1 MSGCGDGSERSSS
14 LDSMAETPQTP
25 LLPPMAP
32 MKPHV
37 STWHGESVEDPWFW
51 LREKENPE
59 VVAYLEAENAY
70 TTAQTCD
77 VARFGDALYA
87 EALGR
92 IQQTDLSVPVR
103 RGRYFYF
110 SRSEEGKQYP
120 ILGRRA
126 AGAGS
131 QDDLSAPEQVL
142 LDLNEL
148 ASGHSF
154 FSLGAFA
161 VSDNGEH
168 LLFSTDTT
176 GFRQYTLFVKNLTSG
191 TVSAALAER
200 VTSVE
205 WMADNRHIVYATED
219 ATTKRSNQLWRR
231 TIDAGEPV
239 LMLEE
244 RDELYRIGLGR
255 TRDKVFLVC
264 GSYSTDTWE
273 SRVLRSTDFA
283 GAFTVVL
290 LREKGHKYSLDHRA
304 DVFFVRT
311 NRNAR
316 NFRLVTAPVDEP
328 ARWTEFLPH
337 REDTLLDDVDLFAGH
352 LVVREKRE
360 ALAKF
365 RIYSFA
371 DASWTDVGFPEPVYE
386 ASAMATPEWDAPAF
400 RLSYQSMVTP
410 PTVYDV
416 SFADGTLTLLKRTA
430 VLGGYNADLYATER
444 RWATARDGTRVP
456 LSLFYKKGTKLDAK
470 GPCLLY
476 AYGSYGF
483 GMPATFSYSMVSLVD
498 RGVIFVI
505 AHIRGGNEL
514 GEPWHDHGMLFEKKN
529 TFFDFIDTARF
540 LIDSNITSPDT
551 LMIQG
556 GSAGGLLMGVVVNE
570 RPDLFKAVHAAV
582 PFVDMLNTM
591 FDASLPLTVGEYLEW
606 GNPNEKSAFDY
617 MRSYS
622 PYDNVGGHAYP
633 AMLVTTSLNDSQV
646 MYWEPAKWVAKLRHT
661 KTDTNTLL
669 LKCNM
674 GAGHGG
680 ASGRYDR
687 LKEVTFEYAWLLTQ
701 VGITA

>member
-1 MSGCGDGSERSSS
+1 
-14 LDSMAETPQTP
+14 MAETPQTP
-25 LLPPMAP
+25 LLPPMAA

-70 TTAQTCD
+70 TSAQTSD

-456 LSLFYKKGTKLDAK
+456 LSLFYRKGTKLDAK
-470 GPCLLY
+470 APCLLY

-661 KTDTNTLL
+661 KTDTNALL

-687 LKEVTFEYAWLLTQ
+687 LKEFTF
-701 VGITA
+701 